1 MELTAAQLQQH
12 NKLEKTA
19 RIWVAQ
25 TFFGEMLKQMRN
37 SPFKSDMLDGGRGG
51 QVFQGQLD
59 QKLAER
65 MAASHAG
72 DRLVQSM
79 VRRLEP
85 KELYE
90 AIRAHKLA
98 TRNKLAGASKSGNL
112 IDLFDASGAA
122 TTGAH

>member
-1 MELTAAQLQQH
+1 
-12 NKLEKTA
+12 
-19 RIWVAQ
+19 
-25 TFFGEMLKQMRN
+25 MLKQMRN

-51 QVFQGQLD
+51 QVFQGQMD

-90 AIRAHKLA
+90 AVRAHKLA
-98 TRNKLAGASKSGNL
+98 QRNKLTSASKSGNL